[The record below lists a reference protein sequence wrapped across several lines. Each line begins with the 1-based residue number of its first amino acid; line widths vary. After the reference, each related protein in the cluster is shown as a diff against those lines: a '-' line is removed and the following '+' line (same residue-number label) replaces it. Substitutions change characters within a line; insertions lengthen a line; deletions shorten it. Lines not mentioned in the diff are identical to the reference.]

1 MNRWIFIFA
10 ALAALASAANS
21 KKKIV
26 CYFGSWSVYRPSD
39 GKFDISYIPPQLCTH
54 MIYTF
59 VGITSDG
66 DIKVLDS
73 WQDLTENWGKGGF
86 HNFNKLREQS
96 PGTKTLIAIGGWNE
110 GSARYSEVVGD
121 PIRRSRFV
129 KNAVEFVKKYN
140 FDGFD
145 LDWEYPN
152 QRGGK
157 PEDVQNFVRLLEE
170 MRPEFDKHGLLL
182 SAAVAAAEPSASLS
196 YDIPKLSKYLDF
208 INIMAYDLHGAWE
221 KTTGLNAPLY
231 PRKGESGN
239 DLKLNVDAC
248 VRYWLKSG
256 CAPEKL
262 ILGVGFYGRAFTLTD
277 KNQNGL
283 GAPAKGPGT
292 AGPYTREAGMLGYN
306 EICDFLKQ
314 GGWTVVRDAEDST
327 PYAFKGDQWVG
338 YDDVISLNQK
348 MDYVN
353 SLNLGGAMLWSIE
366 TDDFRGKCGE
376 KYPLL
381 KTLNVKLRGEIPI
394 EPPKPTEVPNN
405 TNSPKPTAQ
414 PTQPPATA
422 PPTGNCKK
430 PGFIRDEKDCSVF
443 YQCVDQN
450 GAYQIVKFT
459 CPNGLAFD
467 PSINACNFKNL
478 VDGCK

>member
-1 MNRWIFIFA
+1 MNRWIFFFA

-21 KKKIV
+21 GKKIV
-26 CYFGSWSVYRPSD
+26 CYFGSWSVYRPPG

-66 DIKVLDS
+66 GVKVLDG
-73 WQDLTENWGKGGF
+73 WQDLTDNWGKGGF
-86 HNFNKLREQS
+86 QRFNKLREQS

-110 GSARYSEVVGD
+110 GSARYSEVMSD
-121 PIRRSRFV
+121 PVRRSRFA
-129 KNAVEFVKKYN
+129 KNIVEFVEKYDFN
-140 FDGFD
+140 GFD

-170 MRPEFDKHGLLL
+170 LRPEFDKRGLIL

-239 DLKLNVDAC
+239 ELKLNVDAC
-248 VRYWLKSG
+248 VQYWLKSG

-262 ILGVGFYGRAFTLTD
+262 ILGVGFYGRAFTLAD
-277 KNQNGL
+277 KNQNGV
-283 GAPAKGPGT
+283 GAPTRGAGA
-292 AGPYTREAGMLGYN
+292 AGPYTREPGMLGYN
-306 EICDFLKQ
+306 EICEFVKQ
-314 GGWTVVRDAEDST
+314 GGWTVVRDEEQRV
-327 PYAFKGDQWVG
+327 PYAIKGDQWVG
-338 YDDVISLNQK
+338 YDDVISLNEK

-366 TDDFRGKCGE
+366 TDDFKGNCGE
-376 KYPLL
+376 AYPLL
-381 KTLNVKLRGEIPI
+381 KTLNVKLRGGVPV
-394 EPPKPTEVPNN
+394 EPPTEKPNTTNPPTE
-405 TNSPKPTAQ
+405 Q
-414 PTQPPATA
+414 PTQPPATP
-422 PPTGNCKK
+422 PPTGICKK
-430 PGFIRDEKDCSVF
+430 PGFVRDEKDCSIF
-443 YQCVDQN
+443 YQC
-450 GAYQIVKFT
+450 IVVNDGYKIERFN

-467 PSINACNFKNL
+467 PSINGCNFKNN
-478 VDGCK
+478 VAGCN